1 MALFLY
7 KNYLLSVF
15 IISILGYALYK
26 SIAIRRN
33 FIANPNFRSL
43 HQIPIPTGAGVV
55 FSSICIA
62 CFFLEY
68 TIGNV
73 DKSLYLILLIGGVF
87 SIIIGFV
94 DDTVGLSPSKKLL
107 AQICLSGLS
116 IFCLDGGSI
125 LNIPYLPAWVNAVI
139 CWIGL
144 LWLINLYNFIDGID
158 GLAAGGGLFFCV
170 SAMVLIFL
178 SQSTQGEIFLPLALV
193 GTCLATFL
201 VFNFP
206 KASLFMGDSGSIFLG
221 FFFGVIIVYTVNH
234 GAISLFTWLIL
245 FGYFAGDT
253 TLTTITRIFM
263 VKKWYGAH
271 RSNAYQNIARISGS
285 HVKVLSGVLAYKIF
299 WLFPIALLS
308 IFYPDYNFVLLLLA
322 YLPVAFFVYCYG
334 PRLSSS

>member
-1 MALFLY
+1 MTLFLY
-7 KNYLLSVF
+7 KNYILSAL
-15 IISILGYALYK
+15 IISIFGYALYK
-26 SIAIRRN
+26 SIASRCN

-68 TIGNV
+68 TIGEV
-73 DKSLYLILLIGGVF
+73 DKSFYLILLIGGVF
-87 SIIIGFV
+87 SVIIGFV
-94 DDTVGLSPSKKLL
+94 DDIVGLSPSKKLL

-125 LNIPYLPAWVNAVI
+125 LNIPFFPAWINAVI
-139 CWIGL
+139 CWVGL

-158 GLAAGGGLFFCV
+158 GLAAGGGLFFCI

-178 SQSTQGEIFLPLALV
+178 SQHIQGETFLPLALV

-201 VFNFP
+201 LFNFP

-253 TLTTITRIFM
+253 TITTITRIFM
-263 VKKWYGAH
+263 VKRWYGAH

-285 HVKVLSGVLAYKIF
+285 HVKVLSSIIAYKIF
-299 WLFPIALLS
+299 WLFPIALAS
-308 IFYPDYNFVLLLLA
+308 IFYPDCSAALLLMA
-322 YLPVAFFVYCYG
+322 YSPVIFFVYCYG